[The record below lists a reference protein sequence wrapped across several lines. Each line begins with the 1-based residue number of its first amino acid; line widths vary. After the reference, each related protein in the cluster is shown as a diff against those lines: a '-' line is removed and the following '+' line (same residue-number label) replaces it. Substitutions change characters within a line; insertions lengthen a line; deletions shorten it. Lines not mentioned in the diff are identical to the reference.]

1 MPDQPSPVTAPVPP
15 VAPAEPGREGFAAVL
30 WDMDGTLVDT
40 EPYWMRAESELV
52 AAHGGTWTEADARAV
67 VGFDL
72 LDSAAYLQRVGGVDM
87 DPVAIVELMMDR
99 VIEQMADDPPWQPGA
114 VALLDALRDAGIPC
128 VLVTMSWRRLAT
140 AVVDLLPPGTF
151 AGAVVGDE
159 VPRGKPHPDP
169 YLAAAGLLGV
179 EPGACIALE
188 DSPTG
193 ARSAQ
198 AAGCRVVA
206 VPHVVDVPA
215 DLVDAVV
222 PSLADVDVAML
233 RRLAGG

>member
-52 AAHGGTWTEADARAV
+52 AAHGGTWTEADASAV

-72 LDSAAYLQRVGGVDM
+72 LDSAAYLRRVGGVDM

-99 VIEQMADDPPWQPGA
+99 VVEQMADDPPWQPGA
-114 VALLDALRDAGIPC
+114 LDLLAALREAGIPC
-128 VLVTMSWRRLAT
+128 VLVTMSWRRLAA

-169 YLAAAGLLGV
+169 YLAAARLLGV

-193 ARSAQ
+193 ARSAR

-222 PSLADVDVAML
+222 PSLTDVDVAML

>member
-1 MPDQPSPVTAPVPP
+1 MPDEPSPLTAPVPP
-15 VAPAEPGREGFAAVL
+15 VAPARPRPEGLAAVL
-30 WDMDGTLVDT
+30 WDLDGTLVDT
-40 EPYWMRAESELV
+40 EPYWMRAEFDLV
-52 AAHGGTWTEADARAV
+52 AAHGGTWTDADARAV

-72 LDSAAYLQRVGGVDM
+72 LDAAAYLQRAGGVDM
-87 DPVAIVELMMDR
+87 DPVDIVELMMDR

-114 VALLDALRDAGIPC
+114 LALLGALRGAAIPC
-128 VLVTMSWRRLAT
+128 VLVTMSWRRLAA

-151 AGAVVGDE
+151 VGAVVGDE

-169 YLAAAGLLGV
+169 YLAAARLLGA
-179 EPGACIALE
+179 EPGSCVALE

-193 ARSAQ
+193 ARSAR

-215 DLVDAVV
+215 DLADAVV
-222 PSLADVDVAML
+222 PSLTDVDVAML

>member
-1 MPDQPSPVTAPVPP
+1 
-15 VAPAEPGREGFAAVL
+15 
-30 WDMDGTLVDT
+30 
-40 EPYWMRAESELV
+40 
-52 AAHGGTWTEADARAV
+52 
-67 VGFDL
+67 
-72 LDSAAYLQRVGGVDM
+72 M

-114 VALLDALRDAGIPC
+114 VALLDALCDAGIPC

-198 AAGCRVVA
+198 AAGCRVLA